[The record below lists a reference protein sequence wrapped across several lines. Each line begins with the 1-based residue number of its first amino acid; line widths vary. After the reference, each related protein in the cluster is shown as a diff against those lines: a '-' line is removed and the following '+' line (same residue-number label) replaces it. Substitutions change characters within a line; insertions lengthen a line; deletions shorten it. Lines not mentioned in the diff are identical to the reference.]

1 MLSPQLRSKV
11 HNLWSLFWSSGL
23 SNPLVAIEQITY
35 LLFIRQLEA
44 LDRGRIEAG
53 KASIYSLA
61 PEEEN
66 RRKEQVRIA
75 NKARKEDPTKSNEE
89 IAELVTVPEDYDRCR
104 WSYIRQNVSFL
115 LLNDTVF
122 PWLRSLEQRVGPA
135 QNGNTTLGRIS
146 GRLSDAYF
154 ILDVNKTDTLKRAV
168 GLIDDLFRQLDTR
181 SVNSD
186 IMGDIFEYLLEEV
199 KESGKNG
206 QFRTPRHVIRF
217 MVQLLNPELGK
228 TILDPACGSGGFLL
242 NSLLQ
247 WKANATDPD
256 VLRLEWDGAPHDV
269 RPVWPEAAQLD
280 FNELFHGYDNDR
292 TMVRIAW
299 MNLILHDLESPEVHQ
314 LDALSK
320 RLSNDESGTYDY
332 ILANP
337 PFTGSVD
344 EGDLS
349 ENRKRFPAAEG
360 KSKSVITTK
369 SELLFVWLMLD
380 LLKIGGRAAVI
391 VPDGVLF
398 GGTNAHRA
406 LRRQLLFENTLEA
419 VVSLPANMFQPYS
432 GVKTSILLFQ
442 KAGVPVAKGEEPR
455 TREVWFYEVTDE
467 AYTLDQRRKARYG
480 DDNDLW
486 DALVKFD
493 AWNRYRQGETAS
505 KAAAVAKDYNQP
517 DYWEERWR
525 SVDDD
530 FLKIFPDKSGD
541 KGHTYPLHELWPQD
555 FPFAPTDKRGARQY
569 DEAVLAPVRP
579 KFVQAVRALV
589 EATVRHAYATAKK
602 PDVEKALT
610 AAEKAAKAVATHLT
624 KRVRDGGLLDR
635 EFDQFGQNALKTVL
649 KEVSAQVKEWAAA
662 VPVPDKKPKTA
673 PAEPDADKVAEALV
687 PQLTEFAKLDGYNV
701 WRRGHASLPRA
712 GKLTTSDEGE
722 PERVPAVLS
731 WIVPVRRWTELES
744 WGEDPETKQAIE
756 KPTHKDGVL
765 DPKYFAWLRDTL
777 GIFNE
782 DATVKED
789 FLDRLDADCLEA
801 LDFNLSAGRH
811 KPFVFDAGQHRPPV
825 ELIGELQAI
834 HGEVQKRLGKLI
846 TLIEAK

>member
-1 MLSPQLRSKV
+1 MLSPQLRRKV
-11 HNLWSLFWSSGL
+11 HDLWSLFWSSGL

-44 LDRGRIEAG
+44 LDSDRKIYG
-53 KASIYSLA
+53 KPSLY
-61 PEEEN
+61 
-66 RRKEQVRIA
+66 
-75 NKARKEDPTKSNEE
+75 ARLPSDPPNADFAK
-89 IAELVTVPEDYDRCR
+89 CR
-104 WSYIRQNVSFL
+104 WSYIRQTPSFS

-122 PWLRSLEQRVGPA
+122 PWLRSLESRIGPA
-135 QNGNTTLGRIS
+135 QNGNSTLSKIS
-146 GRLSDAYF
+146 GRLNDAYF
-154 ILDVNKTDTLKRAV
+154 VLDVNKTDTLKRAV
-168 GLIDDLFRQLDTR
+168 GLIDELFRQLDTR

-247 WKANATDPD
+247 WKAQHTDDD

-269 RPVWPEAAQLD
+269 LPVWPEGEQHN
-280 FNELFHGYDNDR
+280 FSSLFHGYDNDR

-299 MNLILHDLESPEVHQ
+299 MNLILHGLESPEIHQ

-320 RLSNDESGTYDY
+320 RLLGDESGTHDY

-349 ENRKRFPAAEG
+349 DVPQRFPRKG
-360 KSKSVITTK
+360 KGKATITTK

-398 GGTNAHRA
+398 GGTDAHRE
-406 LRRQLLFENTLEA
+406 LRRQLLFQNTLEA

-442 KAGVPVAKGEEPR
+442 KAGNPVAMGDEPR
-455 TREVWFYEVTDE
+455 TREVWFYEITDE
-467 AYTLDQRRKARYG
+467 AYSLDQKRKAKYG
-480 DDNDLW
+480 YDNDLW
-486 DALVKFD
+486 DALAKFD
-493 AWNRYRQGETAS
+493 AWTRFRKGETSCAT
-505 KAAAVAKDYNQP
+505 AAVDQRYHQP

-530 FLKIFPDKSGD
+530 VLKIFPDQSGNA
-541 KGHTYPLHELWPQD
+541 GRTFPLHELWPQD
-555 FPFAPTDKRGARQY
+555 FPFDPADKRGARQY
-569 DEAVLAPVRP
+569 DEAVLARVRP
-579 KFVQAVRALV
+579 QFGNAIRALV
-589 EATVRHAYATAKK
+589 EGTVQHAYATAKA
-602 PDVEKALT
+602 PDAEKALA
-610 AAEKAAKAVATHLT
+610 AAEKTAKAVATQLT

-649 KEVSAQVKEWAAA
+649 KEVDAKIGEWVAS
-662 VPVPDKKPKTA
+662 VPIPDKKPKTA
-673 PAEPDADKVAEALV
+673 PAAPDAGNVADSLAPL
-687 PQLTEFAKLDGYNV
+687 LSEFAKLDGYNV
-701 WRRGHASLPRA
+701 WRRSLTSIPRS
-712 GKLTTSDEGE
+712 GKLTASDEGE
-722 PERVPAVLS
+722 PQRVPTPLS
-731 WIVPVRRWTELES
+731 WIIPVRRWAELES
-744 WGEDPETKQAIE
+744 WGVDPETQQPIA
-756 KPTHKDGVL
+756 KPTHQDGVL
-765 DPKYFAWLRDTL
+765 NPEYFTWLRDTL
-777 GIFNE
+777 KVFDE
-782 DATVKED
+782 DSTVKKD
-789 FLDRLDADCLEA
+789 FLDRLDPDCLEA
-801 LDFNLSAGRH
+801 LEFNLSAGRH
-811 KPFVFDAGQHRPPV
+811 KPFIFDAGQHRPPA
-825 ELIGELQAI
+825 ELISELQAI
-834 HGEVQKRLGKLI
+834 HGEVQMRLAKL
-846 TLIEAK
+846 LAMVGGAR